1 MNPSPQPS
9 PHQTGRG
16 RRPYDRWFRSPI
28 LVGLVLVILIDGAF
42 SEVWAG
48 LWLPQSLSD
57 HILFQQNEPIVL
69 WGKADPGSKINI
81 MMIEVESQKI
91 VREAHVAA
99 EPSGRWKAELKSLKA
114 SFRTYGIKI
123 TTENERRLIHDAIIG
138 ELWLTG
144 GQSNMDLPLRYIIG
158 GSEMITAAKCDTIRI
173 FYQRGMD
180 QGWWKSVP
188 RESVEDALDGRWL
201 PANGTNVAECSGVAY
216 TFALALH
223 DALNKKSKQVP
234 IGVMN
239 TAVGATAISSW
250 ISRTVMESDSEL
262 KSKLPEHWNVGE
274 WKGYYQPWSQ
284 ATALFNLKIAP
295 LTNHAVRGFLWYQG
309 ESDAGFGE
317 AGAAYYKKAQ
327 SVLISD
333 WRNHWGGKQRPFIL
347 SQLHAY
353 DDGGKMPVE
362 KLETWAFFRE
372 AQFEV
377 AQSVPNTATIA
388 IQDVPLT
395 WDYGDFA
402 YKGFVHPLEKKAVG
416 ERTAR
421 AARALA
427 YGESV
432 EYRGPMFDRLEIA
445 GANAVVYFKRA
456 KGLKVVGNGSLHGF
470 AICGA
475 DRRFV
480 EADARIAGETV
491 LVGSPAV
498 MRPVAVTYGFTSMN
512 HCANLFNGENLPAFP
527 FRSDKVKS
535 SYLKG
540 CTDDHGPR

>member
-1 MNPSPQPS
+1 VKSLLKAF
-9 PHQTGRG
+9 HV
-16 RRPYDRWFRSPI
+16 
-28 LVGLVLVILIDGAF
+28 VGVVALFEGLIGQAR
-42 SEVWAG
+42 AG
-48 LWLPQSLSD
+48 LWLPHSLSD

-69 WGKADPGSKINI
+69 WGKADPRAKINI
-81 MMIEVESQKI
+81 MMVDEESQKI
-91 VREAHVAA
+91 IRETHTAA
-99 EPSGRWKAELKSLKA
+99 DASGNWKAGLKSLKA

-123 TTENERRLIHDAIIG
+123 TTDREGRILHDVMIG

-158 GSEMITAAKCDTIRI
+158 GREMISAAKCDTIRI

-180 QGWWKSVP
+180 QSWWKSVP
-188 RESVEDALDGRWL
+188 REPVDDALDGRWL
-201 PANGTNVAECSGVAY
+201 PAKGTNTAECSGVAY

-223 DALNKKSKQVP
+223 DALNKNGKQVP
-234 IGVMN
+234 IGIMN
-239 TAVGATAISSW
+239 TAVGATAIGSW
-250 ISRTVMESDSEL
+250 ISRTAMESDPEL
-262 KSKLPEHWNVGE
+262 KSKLPTHWNVGD

-327 SVLISD
+327 SILIAD

-347 SQLHAY
+347 TQLHAY
-353 DDGGKMPVE
+353 DDGGKMPAE

-372 AQFEV
+372 VQFEV
-377 AQSVPNTATIA
+377 AQSVPKTAVITIHD
-388 IQDVPLT
+388 IPLT

-402 YKGFVHPLEKKAVG
+402 YKGFVHPLDKKAVG
-416 ERTAR
+416 ERMALAT
-421 AARALA
+421 RALA

-432 EYRGPMFDRLEIA
+432 EYCGPMFDWLEIV
-445 GANAVVYFKRA
+445 GTNAVVHFKHA
-456 KGLKVVGNGSLHGF
+456 KGLNAVGDGPLRGF
-470 AICGA
+470 AICGT

-480 EADARIAGETV
+480 EADARIAGRSV
-491 LVGSPAV
+491 LVTSPAV
-498 MRPVAVTYGFTSMN
+498 TNPVAVTYGFTSMN
-512 HCANLFNGENLPAFP
+512 HCANLFNSENLPGFP
-527 FRSDKVKS
+527 FRSDKVES

-540 CTDDHGPR
+540 CGQEYARR